1 MSAPKYVEKYREQ
14 VQDKVAVVTGAA
26 SGLGKQLSKQL
37 VELGA
42 KVLLVDID
50 DNVKTVSEQINNNNN
65 NNNNNSNHD
74 DDNDDKLCKTDWIIC
89 NLTDPRTVQTYF
101 DKAVEVFGH
110 VDIVVNNA
118 GIANSQS
125 LFSQQDHRE
134 LERILAINLQAPME
148 ATRVAVRYFRHTNR
162 PGVVLNT
169 ASVGGL
175 IPISMMESYGTTKA
189 ALMFFTTTCK
199 GLAPLVRVNAVAPYF
214 TDTPLVQNN
223 RLVGSFPLVKQMGL
237 MKPDKVV
244 RVMLK
249 AICDESL
256 AGDTLMVAMGTSSR
270 KIEFYKEQA
279 IQVMS
284 FIAGG
289 TVNKYSA
296 LVSNF
301 ILTAVNA
308 VIGFLRNPPP
318 LCEAT
323 NR

>member
-1 MSAPKYVEKYREQ
+1 YREKI
-14 VQDKVAVVTGAA
+14 QDKVAIVTGAA
-26 SGLGKQLSKQL
+26 SGLGKRLSEQL
-37 VELGA
+37 VNLGA
-42 KVLLVDID
+42 KVLLVDISD
-50 DNVKTVSEQINNNNN
+50 DVKTVSAQI
-65 NNNNNSNHD
+65 NSNHS
-74 DDNDDKLCKTDWIIC
+74 DNRVEWMLCD
-89 NLTDPRTVQTYF
+89 LTNIDNIQAYF
-101 DKAVEVFGH
+101 DKAVSVFGH

-118 GIANSQS
+118 GIANSRS
-125 LFSQQDHRE
+125 LFSQPDHTE
-134 LERILAINLQAPME
+134 LDEILAVNLRAPME
-148 ATRVAVRYFRHTNR
+148 ATRIAVRYFTDTGR

-189 ALMFFTTTCK
+189 ALMFFTATCK
-199 GLAPLVRVNAVAPYF
+199 SLAPLVRVNAVAPYF

-223 RLVGSFPLVKQMGL
+223 RLVNSFPLVKQLGL

-256 AGDTLMVAMGTSSR
+256 AGDTLMVSLGTGAR
-270 KIEFYKEQA
+270 KVELYREQA
-279 IQVMS
+279 VHATS

-289 TVNKYSA
+289 TINKYSA
-296 LVSNF
+296 SVSNF
-301 ILTAVNA
+301 FITVLDA

-318 LCEAT
+318 LCESS